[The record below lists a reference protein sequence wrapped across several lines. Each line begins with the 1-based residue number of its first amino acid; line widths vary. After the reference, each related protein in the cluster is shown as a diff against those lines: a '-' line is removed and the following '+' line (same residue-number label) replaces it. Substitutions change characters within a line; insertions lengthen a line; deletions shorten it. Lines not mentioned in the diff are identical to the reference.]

1 MTSRGPFPPKTFYDS
16 ERPGS
21 SAKPRHKPAAR
32 TASRE
37 PGIARGFWKQGSR
50 AGKAAAGG
58 AGQPSPVAFLHQSLA
73 LLLAGVLLA
82 VVGLVQDLLGG
93 RPPLEPIATH
103 LLAGGFGAGV
113 VELGSPLV
121 LLIELWK
128 EKQQLI
134 LTAFVCHIS
143 TTLDCLVEL

>member
-1 MTSRGPFPPKTFYDS
+1 MLVAQPHRATGAAVGVRAVSPAPHLVLGG
-16 ERPGS
+16 ERRPL
-21 SAKPRHKPAAR
+21 
-32 TASRE
+32 
-37 PGIARGFWKQGSR
+37 
-50 AGKAAAGG
+50 
-58 AGQPSPVAFLHQSLA
+58 PVALLHQRLS

-93 RPPLEPIATH
+93 RPPLEAIAAH

-113 VELGSPLV
+113 IELASPLV

-134 LTAFVCHIS
+134 LTAFVCPIS

>member
-1 MTSRGPFPPKTFYDS
+1 M
-16 ERPGS
+16 GS
-21 SAKPRHKPAAR
+21 
-32 TASRE
+32 T
-37 PGIARGFWKQGSR
+37 
-50 AGKAAAGG
+50 
-58 AGQPSPVAFLHQSLA
+58 GQPLPVALLHQRLA
-73 LLLAGVLLA
+73 LLLAGVLLP

-93 RPPLEPIATH
+93 RPPLEPVAAH

-134 LTAFVCHIS
+134 LTAFVCPIS

>member
-1 MTSRGPFPPKTFYDS
+1 MGQGGQHRLCG
-16 ERPGS
+16 
-21 SAKPRHKPAAR
+21 AAILH
-32 TASRE
+32 
-37 PGIARGFWKQGSR
+37 PL
-50 AGKAAAGG
+50 
-58 AGQPSPVAFLHQSLA
+58 PVALLHQSLP

-82 VVGLVQDLLGG
+82 LVGLVQDLLGG
-93 RPPLEPIATH
+93 RPPLEPIAPH
-103 LLAGGFGAGV
+103 LLAGRFGAGI

>member
-1 MTSRGPFPPKTFYDS
+1 M
-16 ERPGS
+16 E
-21 SAKPRHKPAAR
+21 AA
-32 TASRE
+32 E
-37 PGIARGFWKQGSR
+37 
-50 AGKAAAGG
+50 G
-58 AGQPSPVAFLHQSLA
+58 AGQPLPVAFLHQNLT

-93 RPPLEPIATH
+93 RPPLEPIAPH

-134 LTAFVCHIS
+134 LSAFVCPIS
-143 TTLDCLVEL
+143 TPLDCLVEF